1 MSETDETKETDNL
14 AHSQSMK
21 INILRGFTFRKPRT
35 GKAST
40 STKLVALS
48 KNIVDTKLIHV
59 KIKSDFNIL
68 HIHARII
75 KKLSVHLD
83 TKGISDQIAECE
95 KQLIVPMSIV
105 DKMFIRSRL
114 NDLREEIVHIRENVS
129 LQEYIFRT
137 RKYVDAYK
145 KMGALSISFCENTS
159 VSEVE
164 QPIASDRLDI
174 ILSYLEIAKNYHNI
188 EISYEW
194 GNKPR
199 CSSCGSTDIDESSA
213 GNIICYTCSAEDEVV
228 LNLPMY
234 RGGNNMSRGGK
245 NDYDDRENFKKALK
259 KFQGKQTPK
268 FDKDTLFSNLD
279 TYFAQRN
286 LPLGEEIRT
295 MPLDSR
301 GRRGDTTKGKIQNA
315 LKKIKEPELYSEIN
329 LICSIYWGWEI
340 PDISNLVEKMLADY
354 DIFNSIYVT
363 IRDKNKSSALNT
375 EMTLYCLLRHNNF
388 ECNRGDFKIVCT
400 TSIYRGYI
408 QKMAMIFK
416 IANEKHG
423 GWIFDHSWW

>member
-1 MSETDETKETDNL
+1 MSETSETKETDNL
-14 AHSQSMK
+14 AHYQTKK
-21 INILRGFTFRKPRT
+21 IDTLRKFTFRKPET
-35 GKAST
+35 NKIST

-48 KNIVDTKLIHV
+48 RNIVDTKLIRV

-68 HIHARII
+68 HIHTRII

-83 TKGISDQIAECE
+83 TKEISDQITECE
-95 KQLIVPMSIV
+95 KQLTVPMSIV
-105 DKMFIRSRL
+105 DKTFIKSRL
-114 NDLREEIVHIRENVS
+114 NSLREKIVHIEENGS

-137 RKYVDAYK
+137 KQYVDAYK
-145 KMGALSISFCENTS
+145 KMGALPISFCENTPI
-159 VSEVE
+159 SEVE
-164 QPIASDRLDI
+164 QPITSGRLDI
-174 ILSYLEIAKNYHNI
+174 ILSYLEVAKDYHSI

-199 CSSCGSTDIDESSA
+199 CDSCGSTDIDESFG

-234 RGGNNMSRGGK
+234 RGGTSMTRGGK

-259 KFQGKQTPK
+259 KFQGKQIPK
-268 FDKDTLFSNLD
+268 FDIDILFSKLD

-286 LPLGEEIRT
+286 LPLGGDVRN

-329 LICSIYWGWEI
+329 LICSIYWGWKI

-354 DIFNSIYVT
+354 DIFNSIYVS

-408 QKMAMIFK
+408 QKMNMIFK
-416 IANEKHG
+416 IANEKYG